1 MGLFINTNTYAN
13 TAQRNLLSSSHKL
26 GKSFQRLSSGLRVN
40 SSADDAAGMS
50 ISERFN
56 SQIRGLTQGIR
67 NANDSISL
75 VQVAEGALQES
86 TAVLQRMRELA
97 VQAASDVNTAAD
109 RRAIQLEIAQLNDE
123 LQRIGDTT
131 TFNQQKLLDG
141 TFNDKFFHI
150 GMNFQERV
158 AVRIRDARSETIGRV
173 ASQIG
178 GPVDTNV
185 LDGDNLAINQVS
197 IRATVLSDD
206 QISTTLRAS
215 SAIAKSEAINDSTE
229 FTGVSAYVTE
239 TRRGASGEIT
249 GGVLDESNYNMINDR
264 IFTGFRVE
272 TGDADESLIDAI
284 NADLE
289 LTGVYAERDSN
300 GEILLS
306 AADGRNIDVQAVGN
320 ADAITG
326 LSTGVTTAGIRL
338 ISDNQFQLTGTN
350 EVGVGFGD
358 DAIVAVTVANSVK
371 SLNVETREGAND
383 ALLILDRAISQISS
397 DRSELGAIQNRM
409 QSTIANLASVTENAA
424 AAKSRILDADFA
436 AESAGLARN
445 QILTQAATTI
455 LAQANQVPQQALSL
469 LQ

>member
-1 MGLFINTNTYAN
+1 
-13 TAQRNLLSSSHKL
+13 
-26 GKSFQRLSSGLRVN
+26 
-40 SSADDAAGMS
+40 MS

-173 ASQIG
+173 ASQTG

-185 LDGDNLAINQVS
+185 LNGDDLAINGIS

-206 QISTTLRAS
+206 QISTTLRAA
-215 SAIAKSEAINDSTE
+215 SAIAKAEAINDSSE
-229 FTGVSAYVTE
+229 FTGVSAYVTKSE
-239 TRRGASGEIT
+239 RAASGEIT
-249 GGVLDESNYNMINDR
+249 GGVLDESNYIMINDR

-272 TGDADESLIDAI
+272 EGDANESLIDAI

-289 LTGVYAERDSN
+289 LTGVFAERDRN
-300 GEILLS
+300 GQIVLS

-320 ADAITG
+320 ADVITG
-326 LSTGVTTAGIRL
+326 LSTDVTTASVRL

-383 ALLILDRAISQISS
+383 ALLILDRAISQVSS

-436 AESAGLARN
+436 AESAALARN
-445 QILTQAATTI
+445 QVLTQAATTI